1 MKGCSAISSDSPTL
15 LPALAE
21 GFSFPPSP
29 AGTLFPDYVVHLLKF
44 AEHSGMRRHGKLSVA
59 MWPAWRGGTDRGRE
73 RGVVC
78 LCVCVC
84 SVGDEEV

>member
-1 MKGCSAISSDSPTL
+1 
-15 LPALAE
+15 
-21 GFSFPPSP
+21 
-29 AGTLFPDYVVHLLKF
+29 
-44 AEHSGMRRHGKLSVA
+44 MRRHGKLSVA